1 MCQSIEV
8 QVKPMTRI
16 GQADDGRIPFYSVT
30 ELGRDL
36 SVTARTNR
44 FEEDKGLT
52 APRRAGNNHAKQLRI
67 LARQMRRRILLLE
80 KQRVALNRTLAKF
93 RRVESQAAVALA
105 RLAKTEHGGGLMD
118 TASACGAGP
127 LPGAHS

>member
-1 MCQSIEV
+1 MRQSIDV
-8 QVKPMTRI
+8 QVKPMTRV
-16 GQADDGRIPFYSVT
+16 GREDDGRTPFYSVT

-44 FEEDKGLT
+44 FEEDKGLS

-80 KQRVALNRTLAKF
+80 KQRVALNRALAKL
-93 RRVESQAAVALA
+93 RRVESQAAAALA
-105 RLAKTEHGGGLMD
+105 RLAKTEHGV
-118 TASACGAGP
+118 A
-127 LPGAHS
+127 

>member
-8 QVKPMTRI
+8 QVKPMTRV
-16 GQADDGRIPFYSVT
+16 GQADDGRMPFYSVT

-36 SVTARTNR
+36 SVTARTIR

-80 KQRVALNRTLAKF
+80 KQRVALNRTLAEF

-105 RLAKTEHGGGLMD
+105 RVAKTEHGV
-118 TASACGAGP
+118 A
-127 LPGAHS
+127 